1 MTRAI
6 LLLISSHVMAF
17 GAGVWHANPTLMLAL
32 LLLGSMTCCI
42 AVEHWIRR

>member
-6 LLLISSHVMAF
+6 LLLISSHVMVF
-17 GAGVWHANPTLMLAL
+17 GAGVWHANQPLTLAL

>member
-6 LLLISSHVMAF
+6 LLLISSHVMVF

-42 AVEHWIRR
+42 AVEHGIRR